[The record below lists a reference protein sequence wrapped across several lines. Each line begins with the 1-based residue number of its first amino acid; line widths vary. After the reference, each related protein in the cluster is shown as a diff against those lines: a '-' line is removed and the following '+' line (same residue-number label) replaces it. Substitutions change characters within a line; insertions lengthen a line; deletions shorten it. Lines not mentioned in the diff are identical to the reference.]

1 MDACCRH
8 DHMYVGMIIQF
19 SGLGM
24 QYRCK
29 SGDTLQLLVI
39 LRKCFQK
46 FLYALKHQSID
57 GLLILLGQLAQL
69 FGQGKGDQEILG
81 WKLFVQLIFNPLPAF
96 MVLAMGAASMATG
109 MRDIGLFLT
118 AGTPDKHVTIGLFS
132 TLLHG
137 P

>member
-1 MDACCRH
+1 MNACSWH
-8 DHMYVGMIIQF
+8 DHMYVGVVIKF
-19 SGLGM
+19 SGMGM

-29 SGDTLQLLVI
+29 SGHTLQLLVI

-46 FLYALKHQSID
+46 FLYTEKHQSID
-57 GLLILLGQLAQL
+57 DLLILPGQLAQL
-69 FGQGKGDQEILG
+69 FGQGKGDQVILG
-81 WKLFVQLIFNPLPAF
+81 WKLFVQLILNPLPAF

-118 AGTPDKHVTIGLFS
+118 AGTPDQHMAIGLFS
-132 TLLHG
+132 TLLHD